1 MTTSTI
7 TTSPAP
13 TTAVRTA
20 AAKVAAGASALFAVA
35 LFLCVASVNVPH
47 KASDAELIDWWSQ
60 SGNLTAGLI
69 SQLFAILGAVLF
81 VVVVNYVR
89 TLAAKADAG
98 AEHWTAFAH
107 SMATA
112 FASTLLVSSAMR
124 AVIGHLVKVQDEPL
138 PGIDVLRYSTA
149 LNYTLIGTATM
160 TCLALAMV
168 AVSVVVIKA
177 RILGTWVAYV
187 GFGCAAVILAAVGA
201 MMGAFA
207 IPLALVW
214 AISLAVAIWRQ
225 PTA

>member
-7 TTSPAP
+7 TTKPAP
-13 TTAVRTA
+13 TTAARSS
-20 AAKVAAGASALFAVA
+20 AAKVAAGASSLFAVA
-35 LFLCVASVNVPH
+35 LFLTVASVDVPR
-47 KASDAELIDWWSQ
+47 KASDAELLDWWGQ
-60 SGNLTAGLI
+60 NGNLTAGLV
-69 SQLFAILGAVLF
+69 SQMFAILGAVLF
-81 VVVVNYVR
+81 VVVVNYIR

-112 FASTLLVSSAMR
+112 FASLLLVSSAMR
-124 AVIGHLVKVQDEPL
+124 AVIGHLVNVQDEPL

-201 MMGAFA
+201 MFGAFA
-207 IPLALVW
+207 ISLALVW
-214 AISLAVAIWRQ
+214 AIALAVAIWRQ
-225 PTA
+225 PAA

>member
-7 TTSPAP
+7 TTKPAP
-13 TTAVRTA
+13 TTAARTS
-20 AAKVAAGASALFAVA
+20 AAKVAAGASSLFAVS
-35 LFLCVASVNVPH
+35 LFLTVASVNVPS
-47 KASDAELIDWWSQ
+47 KASDAELLDWWSQ
-60 SGNLTAGLI
+60 SGNLTAGLV
-69 SQLFAILGAVLF
+69 SQLFAILCPVLF
-81 VVVVNYVR
+81 VVVVNDVR

-112 FASTLLVSSAMR
+112 FASLLLVSSAMR
-124 AVIGHLVKVQDEPL
+124 AVVGHLVQVQDEPL

-160 TCLALAMV
+160 TCLALAMI
-168 AVSVVVIKA
+168 AVSVVVLKA

-201 MMGAFA
+201 MFGAFA

-214 AISLAVAIWRQ
+214 AIALAVAIWRQ
-225 PTA
+225 PAA

>member
-7 TTSPAP
+7 TTSSAP
-13 TTAVRTA
+13 PTASRTS
-20 AAKVAAGASALFAVA
+20 AAKVAAGASTLFAVA
-35 LFLCVASVNVPH
+35 LFLCVASVNVPR
-47 KASDAELIDWWSQ
+47 KASDAELVDWWKQ
-60 SGNLTAGLI
+60 SGNLNSGLV
-69 SQLFAILGAVLF
+69 SELFAILGAVFF

-98 AEHWTAFAH
+98 AEHWMSFAH

-112 FASTLLVSSAMR
+112 FASTLLVSSALR
-124 AVIGHLVKVQDEPL
+124 AVIGHLVQAQDGPL

-160 TCLALAMV
+160 TCLALAIV
-168 AVSVVVIKA
+168 AVSVVVIRA
-177 RILGTWVAYV
+177 RILGSWVAYV
-187 GFGCAAVILAAVGA
+187 GFGCAAVILVAVGA

>member
-1 MTTSTI
+1 MTTATI
-7 TTSPAP
+7 TTKPAP
-13 TTAVRTA
+13 TTAARPA
-20 AAKVAAGASALFAVA
+20 AAKVAAGASVLFAVA

-47 KASDAELIDWWSQ
+47 KASDAELLDWWSQ

-69 SQLFAILGAVLF
+69 SQMFAILGAVLF

-89 TLAAKADAG
+89 TLAAKAAAG
-98 AEHWTAFAH
+98 AEHWAAFAH

-124 AVIGHLVKVQDEPL
+124 AVVGHLVNVQDEPL

-168 AVSVVVIKA
+168 AVSVVVIRA

-201 MMGAFA
+201 MIGAFA

-214 AISLAVAIWRQ
+214 AIALAVAIWRQ

>member
-7 TTSPAP
+7 STSPAP
-13 TTAVRTA
+13 RTAARTA
-20 AAKVAAGASALFAVA
+20 AAKVAAGASGLFAVA

-60 SGNLTAGLI
+60 SANLTAGLM
-69 SQLFAILGAVLF
+69 SQLFAILGAVFF

-89 TLAAKADAG
+89 TLAARADAG
-98 AEHWTAFAH
+98 AEHWMSFAH

-112 FASTLLVSSAMR
+112 FASLLLVSSAMR
-124 AVIGHLVKVQDEPL
+124 AVIGHLVQAQDEPL

-160 TCLALAMV
+160 TALALAMV

-187 GFGCAAVILAAVGA
+187 GFGCAAVILAAVVA

>member
-1 MTTSTI
+1 METE
-7 TTSPAP
+7 
-13 TTAVRTA
+13 RE
-20 AAKVAAGASALFAVA
+20 
-35 LFLCVASVNVPH
+35 PH
-47 KASDAELIDWWSQ
+47 LRSHIE
-60 SGNLTAGLI
+60 
-69 SQLFAILGAVLF
+69 LFAILGAVFF

-112 FASTLLVSSAMR
+112 FASPLLVSSALR
-124 AVIGHLVKVQDEPL
+124 AVIGHLVKVQDGPL

-160 TCLALAMV
+160 TALALAIV

-187 GFGCAAVILAAVGA
+187 GFGCAAVILAAVAA

-214 AISLAVAIWRQ
+214 AIALAVAIWRQ
-225 PTA
+225 PAA